1 VDRVAVKRFVVPGNP
16 KFVIEAGQSVIIPLT
31 AIHHD
36 PSIYPEPNEFRPE
49 RFSTEEYANRPSV
62 AWLPFGEGPRNC
74 IGLRF
79 GQMQAR
85 TGLALLIKNFRFSTC
100 SKTADPLIFDPNSTI
115 LLGIKGGIYLK
126 LEAV

>member
-1 VDRVAVKRFVVPGNP
+1 VAAKRFVVPGNP
-16 KFVIEAGQSVIIPLT
+16 KFVIEAGQSVIIPST

-49 RFSTEEYANRPSV
+49 RFSPEESANRPSV

-115 LLGIKGGIYLK
+115 LLGTKGEIYLK